1 MDHDS
6 DKEISL
12 SKGILMKRLMSHVL
26 SRRGP
31 LEHFCLSLALF
42 AGLVIISFLLFEEQ
56 MQHLLESL
64 GQHPADP
71 VRAFNLAVLLVALL
85 ALDVVLPV
93 PSSMVSLLAVAML
106 GAVGGYLVIFIG
118 LCLGSLL
125 GYWLGAGYFR
135 IASGLLD
142 IEDWRKAGRLANRLN
157 TLSLICLR
165 GVPVLAE
172 TSVLAAGMQRYP
184 LGRFL
189 VITTLANAGLALV
202 YSALGSYIAED
213 QAMLLAVLASMLL
226 PALFLAGR
234 GLLAWRR
241 ERSAATAKP
250 AHLEGA
256 FTVTYRYPVLFTE
269 HLFAVHNDCL
279 QQQLMASGKRP
290 VTVMVFADEGL
301 LHSNPALEQ
310 QITRYFQS
318 RADDLRLLA
327 GPVAVPA
334 GEACKTP
341 EVLQRLYGQML
352 EQGLDRHCYVLALGG
367 GALLDAVGYACAT
380 FHRGVRL
387 IRIPTTVLAQNDAG
401 IGVKNGINAFEQK
414 NLLGAFQPADAVI
427 NDFQLLLG
435 LSRRDQLA
443 GLAEAV
449 KVAAIKDAAFFAWME
464 HNADALAAFAHDPS
478 RHAIRRC
485 AELHLEQITRGGDPF
500 ERGNGRPL
508 DYGHWA
514 AHKLEKLSRHR
525 LRHGEAVA
533 VGMAL
538 DALYAKALGLLAPSE
553 AQRLLD
559 LLTRLGFNLSP
570 PELTLADDQGNLRVV
585 QGLEDFR
592 QHLGGELSIP
602 MLERIG
608 HAVDVH
614 HIDMPSM
621 QQALRQLAQLQVAEP
636 AWTEGCAR

>member
-1 MDHDS
+1 
-6 DKEISL
+6 
-12 SKGILMKRLMSHVL
+12 MSHVL

-31 LEHFCLSLALF
+31 WEHLCLSLALF
-42 AGLVIISFLLFEEQ
+42 AVLVIVSFLLFEEP
-56 MQHLLESL
+56 MQRLLASL
-64 GQHPADP
+64 GQQPADP
-71 VRAFNLAVLLVALL
+71 VRALNLAVLVIALL

-93 PSSMVSLLAVAML
+93 PSSMVSLLAVAVL
-106 GAVGGYLVIFIG
+106 GAVGGYLVIFVG

-157 TLSLICLR
+157 TWSLICLR

-184 LGRFL
+184 LRRFL
-189 VITTLANAGLALV
+189 VITTLANAGLAAV
-202 YSALGSYIAED
+202 YGALGSFVAED
-213 QAMLLAVLASMLL
+213 QVLLLAVMASMLL

-234 GLLAWRR
+234 GLLARR
-241 ERSAATAKP
+241 DLTTAASDTRQ
-250 AHLEGA
+250 LEGS

-269 HLFAVHNDCL
+269 HLFAANNDCL
-279 QQQLMASGKRP
+279 HRQLTDNGTRPASA
-290 VTVMVFADEGL
+290 MVFADADL
-301 LHSNPALEQ
+301 LRSNPALAA
-310 QITRYFQS
+310 QIQGYFQS
-318 RADDLRLLA
+318 RASDLKLLA
-327 GPVAVPA
+327 DPIAVPA
-334 GEACKTP
+334 GESCKTP
-341 EVLQRLYGQML
+341 DVLQRLYGQML
-352 EQGLDRHCYVLALGG
+352 EHGLDRHCYVLALGG

-401 IGVKNGINAFEQK
+401 VGVKNGINAFEQK
-414 NLLGAFQPADAVI
+414 NLLGAFQPANAVI

-435 LSRRDQLA
+435 LPRRDQLA

-449 KVAAIKDAAFFAWME
+449 KVAAIKDAAFFAWLE
-464 HNADALAAFAHDPS
+464 EQADALSAFAHEPS
-478 RHAIRRC
+478 RYAIRRC

-514 AHKLEKLSRHR
+514 AHKLEKLSQHR

-538 DALYAKALGLLAPSE
+538 DALYAKTLGLLAEHE
-553 AQRLLD
+553 AQRLLS
-559 LLTRLGFNLSP
+559 LLARLGFNLSP
-570 PELTLADDQGNLRVV
+570 PELSLRDDQGNLRVL

-608 HAVDVH
+608 RAVDVH
-614 HIDMPSM
+614 QIDQPTMEL
-621 QQALRQLAQLQVAEP
+621 ALQRLVEMRPREP
-636 AWTEGCAR
+636 AWTEGYAR

>member
-1 MDHDS
+1 
-6 DKEISL
+6 
-12 SKGILMKRLMSHVL
+12 MKRLMSHVL

-31 LEHFCLSLALF
+31 WEHLCLSLALF
-42 AGLVIISFLLFEEQ
+42 AVLVIVSFLLFEEP
-56 MQHLLESL
+56 MQRLLASL
-64 GQHPADP
+64 GQQPADP
-71 VRAFNLAVLLVALL
+71 VRALNLAVLVIALL

-93 PSSMVSLLAVAML
+93 PSSMVSLLAVAVL
-106 GAVGGYLVIFIG
+106 GPVGGYLVIFVG

-157 TLSLICLR
+157 TWSLICLR

-184 LGRFL
+184 LRRFL
-189 VITTLANAGLALV
+189 VITTLANAGLAGV
-202 YSALGSYIAED
+202 YSALGSLVAED
-213 QAMLLAVLASMLL
+213 QVLLLAVMASMLL

-234 GLLAWRR
+234 GLLARR
-241 ERSAATAKP
+241 DLTTAASGTRQ
-250 AHLEGA
+250 LEGS

-269 HLFAVHNDCL
+269 HLFAANNDCL
-279 QQQLMASGKRP
+279 HRQLTDNGTRPASA
-290 VTVMVFADEGL
+290 MVFADADL
-301 LHSNPALEQ
+301 LRSNPALAA
-310 QITRYFQS
+310 QIQGYFQS
-318 RADDLRLLA
+318 RASHLKLLA
-327 GPVAVPA
+327 DPIAVPA
-334 GEACKTP
+334 GESCKTP
-341 EVLQRLYGQML
+341 DVLQRLYGQML
-352 EQGLDRHCYVLALGG
+352 EHGLDRHCYVLALGG

-401 IGVKNGINAFEQK
+401 VGVKNGINAFEQK
-414 NLLGAFQPADAVI
+414 NLLGAFQPANAVI

-435 LSRRDQLA
+435 LPRRDQLA

-449 KVAAIKDAAFFAWME
+449 KVAAIKDAAFFAWLE
-464 HNADALAAFAHDPS
+464 EQADALSAFAHEPS
-478 RHAIRRC
+478 RYAIRRC

-514 AHKLEKLSRHR
+514 AHKLEKLSQHR

-533 VGMAL
+533 VGMSL
-538 DALYAKALGLLAPSE
+538 DALYAKALGLLAEHE
-553 AQRLLD
+553 AQRLLG
-559 LLTRLGFNLSP
+559 LLARLGFNLSP
-570 PELTLADDQGNLRVV
+570 PELSLRDDQGNLRVL

-608 HAVDVH
+608 RAVDVH
-614 HIDMPSM
+614 QIDQPTMEL
-621 QQALRQLAQLQVAEP
+621 ALHRLVEMRP
-636 AWTEGCAR
+636 RESAWTEGYAR